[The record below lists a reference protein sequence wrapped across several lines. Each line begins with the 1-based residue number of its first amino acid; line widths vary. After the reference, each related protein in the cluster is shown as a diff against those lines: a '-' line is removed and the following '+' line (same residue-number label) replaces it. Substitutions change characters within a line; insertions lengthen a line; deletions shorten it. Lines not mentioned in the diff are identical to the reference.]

1 MRKIREKLC
10 SESGASI
17 LLALLFFLLCAMV
30 GASVLMAAASNAGK
44 SRSNREEQ
52 QKYLTLS
59 SALQLVCD
67 ELTAAEYTA
76 KYTVLTEI
84 IDVYGVDK
92 DDKPTVIGSRYKHT
106 YNPAS
111 GEINGWSFSKT
122 PCVLP
127 IVEELDKVFANIGSR
142 GKVNISKNEVDSRSY
157 FYWTSPNEGAQQKVL
172 PHAITIEVTPDDN
185 TWLTEAVEVTAEL
198 YGNDSYNITLTAKLV
213 EDNTYTM
220 FATLVLDGDGP
231 QLKES
236 SNTTNG
242 TVTESC
248 DAIGWKLSQIT
259 REEPK

>member
-1 MRKIREKLC
+1 MKALWKKWK
-10 SESGASI
+10 SSQGASI
-17 LLALLFFLLCAMV
+17 LIALLFLLVSMMV

-76 KYTVLTEI
+76 KYEVTTEVI
-84 IDVYGVDK
+84 PIYEYNANTGK
-92 DDKPTVIGSRYKHT
+92 DEHKGDRYKHT
-106 YNPAS
+106 YAPTN
-111 GEINGWSFSKT
+111 GEIIGWSFSGT

-142 GKVNISKNEVDSRSY
+142 GKVDVSKSEVNSHSHV
-157 FYWTSPNEGAQQKVL
+157 YWTSSNTGVS
-172 PHAITIEVTPDDN
+172 PHTITTEVTSNDD
-185 TWLTEAVEVTAEL
+185 TWLTEAVEVKAEL
-198 YGNDSYNITLTAKLV
+198 HGNDSYNITLTAKLV
-213 EDNTYTM
+213 KDNTYTM

-231 QLKES
+231 KLKDS
-236 SNTTNG
+236 SNTTAG

-248 DAIGWKLSQIT
+248 NAIRWKLNQIT
-259 REEPK
+259 REAPK